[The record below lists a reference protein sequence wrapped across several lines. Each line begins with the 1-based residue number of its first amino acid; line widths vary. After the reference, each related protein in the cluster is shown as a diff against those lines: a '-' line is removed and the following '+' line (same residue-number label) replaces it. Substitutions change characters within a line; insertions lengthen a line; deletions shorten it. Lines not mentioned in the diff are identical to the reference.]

1 METSPQLLRTPD
13 VYAADCPTRQMLDR
27 ISDKWTPLIIGLLA
41 DGPQRFSEL
50 QHTVGGI
57 SHKMLSQTLRSL
69 QRDGLVSRT
78 VYPEPP
84 LRVEYKLTPLG
95 ETLCAPMA
103 AIVHWSEEHIEEVLA
118 AQTKYDTRKEMAIT
132 DVTDV

>member
-1 METSPQLLRTPD
+1 METTAQLSSQLPD

-27 ISDKWTPLIIGLLA
+27 ISDKWTPLIIGLLEG
-41 DGPQRFSEL
+41 GPQRFSEL
-50 QHTVGGI
+50 QHTIGGI

-78 VYPEPP
+78 VFPEPP

-95 ETLCAPMA
+95 ETLCAPMT
-103 AIVHWSEEHIEEVLA
+103 AIVRWSVEHINEVMT
-118 AQTKYDTRKEMAIT
+118 AQTQYDSRKETALS
-132 DVTDV
+132 DG